1 MNPAASASRS
11 MCASTN
17 SAWPPL
23 ASISAATRLPRS
35 TSRSANTTF
44 APSATNRRTVASP
57 MPDAPPVTAAI
68 FPLSRSMP
76 HAPPGVF
83 SRVRALREP
92 DQRVLDAPVDLDAL
106 AGEALALPIR
116 ALAGDADLVDTLL
129 PRRRLDRGDLRGQ
142 GAPVVFRGHEQIWL
156 ERDEQVPR
164 ALLIRHPTTE
174 HAERVHGEGQR
185 VALVPAEGQDRAASR
200 GARVRGGAA
209 VLVDR
214 HAFGQR
220 NAEALPE
227 LEIRAPERGGAQTD
241 HPRPPLHRE
250 AATDWLGAESRPGAA
265 QRGDHGRSGHRVSPE
280 RAAPVH
286 HADVVGAAAR

>member
-1 MNPAASASRS
+1 RPASRS
-11 MCASTN
+11 VVPCLM
-17 SAWPPL
+17 PL
-23 ASISAATRLPRS
+23 RAHCL
-35 TSRSANTTF
+35 
-44 APSATNRRTVASP
+44 
-57 MPDAPPVTAAI
+57 D
-68 FPLSRSMP
+68 
-76 HAPPGVF
+76 VF

-156 ERDEQVPR
+156 ERDEQIPR
-164 ALLIRHPTTE
+164 ALLIRHPSTE

-227 LEIRAPERGGAQTD
+227 LEIRAHEGGGAQID
-241 HPRPPLHRE
+241 HQRLALHRE
-250 AATDWLGAESRPGAA
+250 AKGDWIGAEGRPGAA
-265 QRGDHGRSGHRVSPE
+265 QGATMG
-280 RAAPVH
+280 
-286 HADVVGAAAR
+286 GAATVWIPTRPARATIST

>member
-1 MNPAASASRS
+1 MNPAASVSRS
-11 MCASTN
+11 TCASTK
-17 SAWPPL
+17 SAWPPV

-35 TSRSANTTF
+35 TSRSANATF

-76 HAPPGVF
+76 RPLRAHCLDVS

-156 ERDEQVPR
+156 ERDEQIPR

-200 GARVRGGAA
+200 GARVCGGAA

-227 LEIRAPERGGAQTD
+227 LEIRAHERGGAQID
-241 HPRPPLHRE
+241 H
-250 AATDWLGAESRPGAA
+250 
-265 QRGDHGRSGHRVSPE
+265 QRL
-280 RAAPVH
+280 AL
-286 HADVVGAAAR
+286 